1 MEKTY
6 NPLEIEKRWYPI
18 WEQSGYFAPNGSNK
32 SFSIMIPPPNVTG
45 SLHMGHGFQHTLM
58 DVLIRY
64 HRMQGDNTLW
74 QVGTDHAG
82 IATQMVVE
90 RKLAS
95 EGLHRTDLGRE
106 KFVEKVWEW
115 KAESG
120 NTITQQMRRL
130 GNSTDWTRECFT
142 MNDDF
147 SAAVKKVFIELYD
160 QGLIYRGQRLV
171 NWDPVLLTAL
181 SDVEVLNEERD
192 GFLWHIRYPVF
203 AEGYDAT
210 SPTEYIVVATTRPE
224 TMLGD
229 TAVAVHPDDE
239 RYQHLIGKQI
249 KLPLTDRLIPIIA
262 DTYVDPTFGSG
273 VVKITPAHDFND
285 YEVGKRHN
293 LPMINILTPDA
304 KINDNAPVPYQG
316 LDRFVAREQMIK
328 ELQALDLIEKIVPHK
343 LNLPIGDRGGAI
355 VEPYLTEQWYVK
367 IAPLAA
373 PAIKAVEEGKIRF
386 VPETWTKTYYQ
397 WMHNIQDWCIS
408 RQLWWGHR
416 VPAWYDA
423 AGNIYVGDD
432 ETSVRKKYQLS
443 NDLALHQDTDVLDT
457 WFSSALWPF
466 ATLGW
471 PKNTS
476 DLKTFYPTS
485 VLITGFDIIFFWIA
499 RMVMFGLKFTDD
511 IPFHD
516 VYITGLI
523 RDEHGQKMSKTK
535 GNVLDPIDLVDGISL
550 EALIEKRT
558 YGLMQP
564 AMAQK
569 ITENTR
575 KQFPEGI
582 AAHGMD
588 ALRFT
593 YCALATTGRDIR
605 FDLGRLEGYKNFCNK
620 IWNAARFVL
629 MNSGCDV
636 SENLSKNA
644 VNPSLEALNDIPVIQ
659 YPPSINLPDRWIYSR
674 LQHAIKDVRE
684 HLDAYRFDLAS
695 QAIYEFIW
703 NEYCDWYLEFTKP
716 ILNAPDNTDTQKM
729 ATRQTLVQVLETWLR
744 LLHPFMPFI
753 TEEIWS
759 SFAKASQDKLSIM
772 LQPYPEFDTQLVDP
786 KAEASIDLI
795 KKIILAVRN
804 IRGEMNVAPSLSIPL
819 LFAKA
824 TPEQQQIIQNNQN
837 LLLSLA
843 RLKSIS
849 CIDGK
854 TAPAAATGLVEQI
867 ELFIPLA
874 DIIDKAAELTR
885 LEKEIVRLEQE
896 IVRCQ
901 QKLANES
908 YVAKAPVE
916 VVAKEREKLAT
927 NQFTLNKLYEQIEKI
942 KNLK

>member
-6 NPLEIEKRWYPI
+6 NPLEIEPRWYSI
-18 WEQSGYFAPNGSNK
+18 WEQAGYFTPSGHGQSY
-32 SFSIMIPPPNVTG
+32 SIMIPPPNVTG

-90 RKLAS
+90 RKLAA
-95 EGLHRTDLGRE
+95 EGKHRTDLGRE
-106 KFVEKVWEW
+106 QFIEKVWDW
-115 KAESG
+115 KQESG
-120 NTITQQMRRL
+120 GQITQQMRRL
-130 GNSTDWTRECFT
+130 GNSTDWSREAFT
-142 MNDDF
+142 MDEDF
-147 SAAVKKVFIELYD
+147 SAAVKKVFIQLYD
-160 QGLIYRGQRLV
+160 ENLIYRGQRLV

-192 GFLWHIRYPVF
+192 GFLWHLRYPIENCKEF
-203 AEGYDAT
+203 L
-210 SPTEYIVVATTRPE
+210 IVATTRPE

-229 TAVAVHPDDE
+229 TAVAVHPDDP

-262 DTYVDPTFGSG
+262 DEYVDPTFGSG
-273 VVKITPAHDFND
+273 CVKITPAHDFND
-285 YEVGKRHN
+285 YEVGKRHS
-293 LPMINILTPDA
+293 LPMINIFTPDA
-304 KINDNAPVPYQG
+304 KINENAPQKYQA
-316 LDRFVAREQMIK
+316 LDRFVAREQIIK
-328 ELQALDLIEKIVPHK
+328 DLQSLDLLEKIVPHK
-343 LNLPIGDRGGAI
+343 LNLPIGERGGAI

-373 PAIKAVEEGKIRF
+373 PAIKTVEDGKIRF
-386 VPETWTKTYYQ
+386 VPENWTKTYYQ

-416 VPAWYDA
+416 VPAWYDET
-423 AGNIYVGDD
+423 GNIYVGDD
-432 ETSVRKKYQLS
+432 EPSVRKKYQL
-443 NDLALHQDTDVLDT
+443 NADLALRQDTDVLDT

-471 PKNTS
+471 PEKTA

-499 RMVMFGLKFTDD
+499 RMIMFGLKFTGE

-523 RDEHGQKMSKTK
+523 RDEHGHKMSKTK

-575 KQFPEGI
+575 KQFPNGI

-593 YCALATTGRDIR
+593 YCALASTGRDIR
-605 FDLGRLEGYKNFCNK
+605 FDLNRLEGYRNFCNK
-620 IWNAARFVL
+620 IWNAAKFVL
-629 MNSGCDV
+629 INTVDSSFSPLPLVPSGAQAGEV
-636 SENLSKNA
+636 RVRA
-644 VNPSLEALNDIPVIQ
+644 
-659 YPPSINLPDRWIYSR
+659 LPDCWIISR
-674 LQHAIKDVRE
+674 LQRAIQEVRD
-684 HLDAYRFDLAS
+684 HLDSYRFDLAA
-695 QAIYEFIW
+695 QTIYEFIW

-716 ILNAPDNTDTQKM
+716 ILSSTNSNEAQKVG
-729 ATRQTLVQVLETWLR
+729 TRQTLVHVLETWLR

-759 SFAKASQDKLSIM
+759 DSAFSFAAINTSKNTIM
-772 LQPYPEFDTQLVDP
+772 LQPYPQFDANLVNQN
-786 KAEASIDLI
+786 AETSIDLL
-795 KKIILAVRN
+795 KKIILAIRN
-804 IRGEMNVAPSLSIPL
+804 IRGEMNIAPSRAVPL
-819 LFAKA
+819 LLDKA
-824 TPEQQQIIQNNQN
+824 TAEQRQIIEQNQN
-837 LLLSLA
+837 LLMSLA
-843 RLKSIS
+843 RLTSITWL
-849 CIDGK
+849 DGA
-854 TAPAAATGLVEQI
+854 TAPAAATGLVEQL
-867 ELFIPLA
+867 ELFIPMA
-874 DIIDKAAELTR
+874 DLIDKAAELAR
-885 LEKEIVRLEQE
+885 LTKEITRLEQE
-896 IVRCQ
+896 LVRIE
-901 QKLANES
+901 QKLANEN
-908 YVAKAPVE
+908 YVTKAPAE
-916 VVAKEREKLAT
+916 VVAKERERLESNQMTIGKL
-927 NQFTLNKLYEQIEKI
+927 QEQVESI
-942 KNLK
+942 KNLT